1 MSSHGQDDGGVY
13 RPPMIAPT
21 AMEGEER
28 SRDRRSKVRA
38 EKEIQ
43 RRASRSAFIKELA
56 NEVEGRP
63 EEVREVVGATESKA
77 MQRDRARLEARAQ
90 EEEELFARV
99 PLSRV
104 DRKKV
109 KQLKQARNGYNS
121 DPDIETL
128 STNNACFRI
137 ILTYL
142 NSYLPG

>member
-1 MSSHGQDDGGVY
+1 M
-13 RPPMIAPT
+13 
-21 AMEGEER
+21 
-28 SRDRRSKVRA
+28 
-38 EKEIQ
+38 
-43 RRASRSAFIKELA
+43 
-56 NEVEGRP
+56 
-63 EEVREVVGATESKA
+63 REVVGATESKA

-109 KQLKQARNGYNS
+109 KQLKQARNGYTS

-137 ILTYL
+137 ILTYR

>member
-1 MSSHGQDDGGVY
+1 M
-13 RPPMIAPT
+13 
-21 AMEGEER
+21 
-28 SRDRRSKVRA
+28 
-38 EKEIQ
+38 
-43 RRASRSAFIKELA
+43 
-56 NEVEGRP
+56 
-63 EEVREVVGATESKA
+63 REVVGATESKA

-121 DPDIETL
+121 HPDIETL
-128 STNNACFRI
+128 STNFASFRI

-142 NSYLPG
+142 NFTCQVDRNAG

>member
-63 EEVREVVGATESKA
+63 EEVSLPHP
-77 MQRDRARLEARAQ
+77 DLI
-90 EEEELFARV
+90 EL
-99 PLSRV
+99 
-104 DRKKV
+104 
-109 KQLKQARNGYNS
+109 
-121 DPDIETL
+121 
-128 STNNACFRI
+128 
-137 ILTYL
+137 
-142 NSYLPG
+142 